1 VKAGDYARVTAT
13 DRQKNIVTA
22 LTEDGREI
30 TYNPVRLQGV
40 SVYREEKRLFA
51 EGDRVQFRAPFKK
64 HRIAGGQL
72 GTVSK
77 IDGDRFG
84 VTLDDRR
91 AVSFGTGEFRHLDHG
106 YAVAG
111 YSPQGQTVDRVLI
124 HADTR
129 ESDLLLN
136 QRTGYVALS
145 QAREEATVYTNSA
158 AELGA
163 ALGRGAG
170 KEMALEATGHAAEQ
184 SGSQQRQ
191 QDFGRFVG
199 ERDSA
204 VPGYNQGAEIANAGE
219 SLAAAEEIGLE
230 IVL

>member
-1 VKAGDYARVTAT
+1 
-13 DRQKNIVTA
+13 
-22 LTEDGREI
+22 
-30 TYNPVRLQGV
+30 
-40 SVYREEKRLFA
+40 
-51 EGDRVQFRAPFKK
+51 
-64 HRIAGGQL
+64 
-72 GTVSK
+72 
-77 IDGDRFG
+77 
-84 VTLDDRR
+84 
-91 AVSFGTGEFRHLDHG
+91 
-106 YAVAG
+106 
-111 YSPQGQTVDRVLI
+111 VLI